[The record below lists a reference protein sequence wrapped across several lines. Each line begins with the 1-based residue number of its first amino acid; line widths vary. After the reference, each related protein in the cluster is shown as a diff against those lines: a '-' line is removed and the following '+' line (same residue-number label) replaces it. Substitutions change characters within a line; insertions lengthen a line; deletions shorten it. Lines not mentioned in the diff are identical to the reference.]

1 MSNEQKLVIKQK
13 DNITVKRFLTPVL
26 LISVVALSSCT
37 SDDQFSG
44 STEEFL
50 YDQAVEA
57 LRTNAF
63 NSAIANYQ
71 QLEALFPFG
80 QYAAQSQIELVYA
93 YYRAGEAESSR
104 AAADRFIRLYP
115 DDENVDY
122 AYYMK
127 GLAFYTEDAS
137 VLSRFLPTDPSKRD
151 PGNARES
158 FTDFAQLVTR
168 FPNSPYSADARAR
181 MIFLR
186 NLLADYEIHVANFY
200 IERQAFLSALNRAK
214 YVVENYQEAPAVPRA
229 MEIMTE
235 MYLRL
240 GLNDLADSSLS
251 ILTQNYPQ
259 SDQLNE
265 DGDFIVSTQIT
276 DPSFLYSMTFGLVGS
291 NKRDAPIA
299 PSRRPASTDSAF
311 GLQLP
316 VEVQL
321 EEERSLL
328 NILTLGMLGDA
339 GSQGMPEE
347 NLEEE
352 KPEEETAE
360 N

>member
-1 MSNEQKLVIKQK
+1 M
-13 DNITVKRFLTPVL
+13 KRLLSPLL
-26 LISVVALSSCT
+26 LISVVSLFSCA

-44 STEEFL
+44 STEEL
-50 YDQAVEA
+50 IYDRAVDA

-63 NSAIANYQ
+63 ATAIANFQ

-80 QYAAQSQIELVYA
+80 QYAAQAQIELVYA
-93 YYRAGEAESSR
+93 YYRSGDAEASR

-137 VLSRFLPTDPSKRD
+137 ILTRFLPTDPSKRD

-168 FPNSPYSADARAR
+168 FPNSPYSSDARAR
-181 MIFLR
+181 MIYLR

-240 GLNDLADSSLS
+240 GLNDLADSNLS
-251 ILTQNYPQ
+251 ILKENYPD
-259 SDQLNE
+259 SDQLS
-265 DGDFIVSTQIT
+265 DTGDFLVSTQIT
-276 DPSFLYSMTFGLVGS
+276 DPSFLYSMSFGLLGS
-291 NKRDAPIA
+291 NKRETALAPT
-299 PSRRPASTDSAF
+299 RRPESIDSAF
-311 GLQLP
+311 GFQLP
-316 VEVQL
+316 TETPVE
-321 EEERSLL
+321 EGRSLL

-339 GSQGMPEE
+339 GSQEMQQESV
-347 NLEEE
+347 
-352 KPEEETAE
+352 EETTTE